1 MSETLAL
8 LPGWGLGPAALE
20 PLATALRA
28 ARPQATVTVYSLP
41 DSGDPEQALAALDHA
56 IAPGAWLLGWSL
68 GGMLAVKLAERRARA
83 CPGVITFAS
92 NACFV
97 SRDGWPEA
105 MASKTFEAFSAHCS
119 ADQAG
124 TLKRF
129 GLLCA
134 QGSQRG
140 RALLKGLNL
149 DTTYATAQGLA
160 LLAALDNRSALQA
173 ISLPQLH
180 VYASAD
186 ALVPTGAASA
196 IGHVA
201 PAACIEAFEGSHAM
215 VLEAPDVLASR
226 AWAFIEEATYE

>member
-8 LPGWGLGPAALE
+8 LPGWGLGPAALA

-28 ARPQATVTVYSLP
+28 ARPQAIVTVHSLP
-41 DSGDPEQALAALDHA
+41 QSADPEQALAELDQA
-56 IAPGAWLLGWSL
+56 IPPGAWLLGWSL
-68 GGMLAVKLAERRARA
+68 GGMLAVKLAERRART

-92 NACFV
+92 NGCFV
-97 SRDGWPEA
+97 ARDGWPAA
-105 MASKTFEAFSAHCS
+105 MASETFKAFSAHCT
-119 ADQAG
+119 ADPAG

-129 GLLCA
+129 GLLCI

-160 LLAALDNRSALQA
+160 LLAALDNRAALQA
-173 ISLPQLH
+173 ISQPQLH
-180 VYASAD
+180 VYATAD
-186 ALVPTGAASA
+186 ALVPTSAASA
-196 IGHVA
+196 AERIA
-201 PAACIEAFEGSHAM
+201 LAACIETFEGSHAL